1 MTSAPDGGSSAIR
14 LLVSDVDGTLAN
26 SDKGVSAVNEA
37 AIRAVVADGVPVT
50 LISARPPSG
59 MMWIVERL
67 ELTGPFGAFNG
78 GTILDRNGTV
88 GTPHR
93 LDPEMAREVAEAIE
107 RLGAIR
113 WLFADGDWV
122 TTALDDRHTARE
134 VKSAGLQPIVTGDL
148 TGRIDRVDKLVAV
161 SDDDALLTRVEEE
174 VRRIAGDRATVARS
188 QPYYLDVTA
197 PRANKGDGLAT
208 LAEAFGVALEQVAVL
223 GDGDNDLPMFAR
235 AGLSVAMGQAGE
247 RVRGA
252 ADVVAATNDED
263 GVADA
268 IARFVRPGIGVRH
281 LA

>member
-1 MTSAPDGGSSAIR
+1 MNAIR
-14 LLVSDVDGTLAN
+14 LLVSDVDGTLAD
-26 SDKGVSAVNEA
+26 SDKQVSAANEA
-37 AIRAVVADGVPVT
+37 AIRALMADGVPVT

-59 MMWIVERL
+59 MHWIAERL
-67 ELTGPFGAFNG
+67 DLPGPYGAFNG
-78 GTILDRNGTV
+78 GTIFDRDGTV

-93 LDPEMAREVAEAIE
+93 LDPDVAREVAEAIE

-113 WLFADGDWV
+113 WLFADDNWV
-122 TTALDDRHTARE
+122 TTALDDHHTPRE
-134 VKSAGLQPIVTGDL
+134 VKSAGLQPIVTDDL
-148 TGRIDRVDKLVAV
+148 SGRIEHADKLVAV

-174 VRRIAGDRATVARS
+174 ARGLAGDCATVARS

-197 PRANKGDGLAT
+197 PRANKGDGLAA
-208 LAEAFGVALEQVAVL
+208 LAEALGVPLDAVVVL

-252 ADVVAATNDED
+252 ADAVAATNDED

-268 IARFVRPGIGVRH
+268 IARFVRPRLG
-281 LA
+281 